1 MVVCVGKLYVV
12 VMKHVGILEY
22 GLEYFWIN
30 IQFCMFQEQAY
41 TDKY

>member
-12 VMKHVGILEY
+12 VMKHVGILGY
-22 GLEYFWIN
+22 GLEYSCVG

-41 TDKY
+41 KDKY